1 MRPVKVQPLQNPSV
15 SSIKLHPLLR
25 PQLCSIRLH
34 PMLRP
39 QLCSIRLHPTLRH
52 QLCSIRLHPT
62 LNAKTCTLFIKFI
75 PLLSVADLP
84 AGRQV
89 MFLGHIFIDLTSK
102 TSFQIGSEC
111 NIDTQPRPFSYFEL
125 TCFAHATPQVTDFA
139 RMEPRQLKLPIRL
152 TATRKVYSMI
162 KIMRSKKFYL
172 CPPN

>member
-25 PQLCSIRLH
+25 P
-34 PMLRP
+34 
-39 QLCSIRLHPTLRH
+39 

-139 RMEPRQLKLPIRL
+139 IMQPRRLKLPICLRPFKCFQL
-152 TATRKVYSMI
+152 TCLYQIHYVEV
-162 KIMRSKKFYL
+162 
-172 CPPN
+172 PNKHTNSLNIACSSSVVHSENSEYTCTYK